1 MLPLPTLFRQP
12 LLYCRLPL
20 ACLLCLASLFAW
32 ADEHVAVEP
41 SAELLASLYQGGYV
55 FYMRHGPTDT
65 TLPDRVPVDFDDC
78 ATQRPLS
85 DEGRELLAT
94 VAEHM
99 ARHAWPIEDPVLVTP
114 FCRTQETA
122 RILFPHKPQ
131 QIDELLRYTA
141 AMTDDEKRPVIEHT
155 GKALSLPVEGS
166 ANRMIVAH
174 GPNLADLMDYFP
186 AEGTLVIFSPL
197 GETGYLY
204 RASIPPELWPSLAS
218 QAP

>member
-1 MLPLPTLFRQP
+1 MLPLATLFRQP
-12 LLYCRLPL
+12 LPYYHLPL
-20 ACLLCLASLFAW
+20 ACLLCLASLFTW

-41 SAELLASLYQGGYV
+41 SAELLASLHQGGYV
-55 FYMRHGPTDT
+55 LYMRHGPTDT

-85 DEGRELLAT
+85 DEGRELIQL

-99 ARHAWPIEDPVLVTP
+99 TQHAWPIEEPILVSP
-114 FCRTQETA
+114 FCRARETTQ
-122 RILFPHKPQ
+122 ILFASRPQ

-155 GKALSLPVEGS
+155 GKMLSLPVESG

-197 GETGYLY
+197 GEAGYIY
-204 RASIPPELWPSLAS
+204 RASIPPELWPSLSS